1 MTTIPYA
8 QPTFLMHISRAHYT
22 TLAGSAHSCHR
33 FWITHVSAAVYDAKC
48 NPNPPIL
55 PTFAK
60 GDSGANLAELQA
72 ILPTAKKQETAR
84 TLLGHTSPAPP
95 VRM

>member
-8 QPTFLMHISRAHYT
+8 QPTFLMHVSRAQYT
-22 TLAGSAHSCHR
+22 TLSGSAHSCHHL
-33 FWITHVSAAVYDAKC
+33 WITHMSAAVYAAKR

-55 PTFAK
+55 PTFAT

-84 TLLGHTSPAPP
+84 TLLGHTSPAPH
-95 VRM
+95 VHM